1 MPSPRPRIRLVS
13 FWPFRPCRCRPG
25 APARRRVPS
34 SLPAHVPLPSLRR
47 SDDVP
52 VTSGDGASKF
62 WWQETPAAPAPGAS
76 VAAPTSD
83 VPPKTTATQ
92 RVAANIAAE
101 NKGPSVERALKEL
114 ERLAEDNPDLRDALA
129 SIQRGPDGAVTVG
142 SLRRAEATL
151 RERYAAAASVTE
163 RAKFNIAKERAENPL
178 GERGRPR
185 GRSREGAHEAAA
197 KAPASPSSRPLSASR
212 GGSRRASKSKS
223 TPSPSPAKRDAKRA
237 SARDTAREFDPAPAP
252 APASDPAPPSP
263 EYSGGAYGKTTDPSM
278 AGSIVPG
285 ARRSRSPA
293 RAKSPMRI
301 EDRPPWDS
309 SPAKAPPRNRSRSTS
324 RSRSPGRGARAASR
338 SRSPGGG
345 SSRARSESPAR
356 ARARVLA
363 SEGEDREPLR
373 GILRNGAPPEGAEG
387 AEGADGS
394 ATLMPPRPDVDDFDD
409 ASFIADVFGGESP
422 PGSPVVA
429 PPPGV
434 SDEETDALAAK
445 TAAAAVGRDVDP
457 PSLVASR
464 DGIAPFVA
472 KDAVLRAVT
481 RPVEVETAPEDDPD
495 ETRATARRAATARM
509 AREYRRAHAEDKEAA
524 AAAAAAA
531 ATSDASSA
539 RAARGPSKLDAWTSE
554 VARERREAEL
564 RALRTES
571 AEAARRA
578 LAEEWDRYVAE
589 GAEPA
594 DAFLRELARRRE
606 AEAEE
611 TAKLREEIE
620 ETRERLREA
629 RENEAARGEML
640 EELHEKAE
648 AVARAEAEA
657 DATEARAKQLRES
670 LPPMAAVVRP
680 GPGPEA
686 VASPGRSAW
695 TSAFVDDDAS
705 DASAAAPDLEDLASA
720 IARDLD
726 ESVRRVRRAM
736 GDEPEPAHAPAT
748 ATAPAPGGYE
758 WPFVPGLTL
767 PSHPYTLVAPPV
779 APPVAPSDGN
789 ANAPAASA
797 SASTAPSNAGMTPA
811 QEAQFRQQMMVNL
824 QLQQQQHYLRE
835 QITLRERREAAAAA
849 ARDAYAGMPPRFTYP
864 SYAPMQ
870 ERDLGGAPET
880 PTRDGLRDGLLKPV
894 PSHWQSPARE
904 ARDDG
909 ERTRGEDAKTEAA
922 EPATAT
928 NDAAPPKPAPVPIAA
943 PPPPPPPVRPYH
955 PQTPLVPSMP
965 PMPSMPAAVP
975 APSWRRAPSN
985 RAAAPPASAPAPPRR
1000 VTFADREGERLTG
1013 HTPREYVSDLVERAY
1028 RESLAQQRAVFGA

>member
-1 MPSPRPRIRLVS
+1 M
-13 FWPFRPCRCRPG
+13 
-25 APARRRVPS
+25 
-34 SLPAHVPLPSLRR
+34 
-47 SDDVP
+47 
-52 VTSGDGASKF
+52 
-62 WWQETPAAPAPGAS
+62 
-76 VAAPTSD
+76 
-83 VPPKTTATQ
+83 
-92 RVAANIAAE
+92 
-101 NKGPSVERALKEL
+101 
-114 ERLAEDNPDLRDALA
+114 
-129 SIQRGPDGAVTVG
+129 
-142 SLRRAEATL
+142 
-151 RERYAAAASVTE
+151 
-163 RAKFNIAKERAENPL
+163 
-178 GERGRPR
+178 
-185 GRSREGAHEAAA
+185 
-197 KAPASPSSRPLSASR
+197 
-212 GGSRRASKSKS
+212 
-223 TPSPSPAKRDAKRA
+223 
-237 SARDTAREFDPAPAP
+237 
-252 APASDPAPPSP
+252 
-263 EYSGGAYGKTTDPSM
+263 
-278 AGSIVPG
+278 
-285 ARRSRSPA
+285 
-293 RAKSPMRI
+293 
-301 EDRPPWDS
+301 
-309 SPAKAPPRNRSRSTS
+309 
-324 RSRSPGRGARAASR
+324 
-338 SRSPGGG
+338 
-345 SSRARSESPAR
+345 
-356 ARARVLA
+356 
-363 SEGEDREPLR
+363 
-373 GILRNGAPPEGAEG
+373 
-387 AEGADGS
+387 
-394 ATLMPPRPDVDDFDD
+394 DDFDD
-409 ASFIADVFGGESP
+409 ASFIADIFGGESP

-434 SDEETDALAAK
+434 PDEETDALAAK

-464 DGIAPFVA
+464 DGIATFVA

-495 ETRATARRAATARM
+495 ATRATARRAATAKM
-509 AREYRRAHAEDKEAA
+509 AREYRRAHAEDKAAA

-564 RALRTES
+564 RALRAES
-571 AEAARRA
+571 AEAAKRA

-606 AEAEE
+606 AEARE

-680 GPGPEA
+680 GPGPGPGPGPEP

-705 DASAAAPDLEDLASA
+705 DASAAAPNLEDLASA

-736 GDEPEPAHAPAT
+736 GDEPEPARAPAP
-748 ATAPAPGGYE
+748 APGPAPGGYE

-779 APPVAPSDGN
+779 APPVAPSN
-789 ANAPAASA
+789 SA
-797 SASTAPSNAGMTPA
+797 MTPA

-849 ARDAYAGMPPRFTYP
+849 ARDAYAGIPPRFTYP

-880 PTRDGLRDGLLKPV
+880 PTRDGLLKPV

-904 ARDDG
+904 ARDEG

-922 EPATAT
+922 EPSSSAT
-928 NDAAPPKPAPVPIAA
+928 NDAAAPKPAPVPIAA
-943 PPPPPPPVRPYH
+943 PPPPPPPPPPVRPYH

-975 APSWRRAPSN
+975 APPWRLAPSN

-1028 RESLAQQRAVFGA
+1028 QESLAQQRAVFGA